1 MSLKPKEVAA
11 PSDDRRAD
19 PRLATR
25 LKAVI
30 VDAEHGERVFTASGF
45 NRRGAFLQRL
55 DQTTALPP
63 IGGVVQLTFHWP
75 LETHMPPVRIEATV
89 IHQAENGVG
98 VKFDIG
104 S

>member
-11 PSDDRRAD
+11 AADDRRAD

-30 VDAEHGERVFTASGF
+30 VDAEHGERVFTAGGF

-55 DQTTALPP
+55 DEATVLPP
-63 IGGVVQLTFHWP
+63 MGSVVQLTFSWP
-75 LETHMPPVRIEATV
+75 LETHMPPVRVEATV
-89 IHQAENGVG
+89 IHQTENGVG

-104 S
+104 T